1 MQRPAFT
8 LIVKASV
15 VVGGGQ
21 TDIRVVTQPPQHWS
35 VEEIVTGVHS
45 QDLDHQLHATQ
56 AAR

>member
-1 MQRPAFT
+1 MEEVRLTP
-8 LIVKASV
+8 IH
-15 VVGGGQ
+15 
-21 TDIRVVTQPPQHWS
+21 VVTQPPQHWS

>member
-1 MQRPAFT
+1 MQSLVFE
-8 LIVKASV
+8 VKALA
-15 VVGGGQ
+15 VGGGSQ
-21 TDIRVVTQPPQHWS
+21 TDHVVTQPPQHWS